1 MCFMACD
8 ELIIYWHLRMTWV
21 TEFIKLQASVFLSAC
36 KNNVVIYVVFFA
48 DIVLT
53 YLMIAM

>member
-1 MCFMACD
+1 
-8 ELIIYWHLRMTWV
+8 MTWV

-36 KNNVVIYVVFFA
+36 KNNVGIYVFFA

>member
-1 MCFMACD
+1 
-8 ELIIYWHLRMTWV
+8 MTWV
-21 TEFIKLQASVFLSAC
+21 TEFIKLQASVFLSAY